1 MEIKGI
7 IAAMATAMYEDGSI
21 NESEIRNQVNRHIQ
35 AGVDGIF
42 CLGTNGEFYI
52 LSTEEKKRVMR
63 ICVDEARGRVPVY
76 AGTGCVGTQ
85 DTIDLSL
92 AAQEIG
98 VDVLSII
105 TPYFAALSQEE
116 LYRHYAEIAAA
127 VTLPIVMYN
136 IPMRTGCAIEPETV
150 SRLAK
155 DGNPNSIVKRA
166 ANLIGQPLGP
176 CRKPFGMVSE
186 ETDNAIL
193 DTIDRYYAAY
203 KR

>member
-21 NESEIRNQVNRHIQ
+21 NESEIRNQVNRHIR

-116 LYRHYAEIAAA
+116 LYRHYADIAAA
-127 VTLPIVMYN
+127 SV
-136 IPMRTGCAIEPETV
+136 
-150 SRLAK
+150 LAK
-155 DGNPNSIVKRA
+155 TRRGDA
-166 ANLIGQPLGP
+166 AHRDVQHPH
-176 CRKPFGMVSE
+176 
-186 ETDNAIL
+186 
-193 DTIDRYYAAY
+193 AY
-203 KR
+203 RLCH

>member
-21 NESEIRNQVNRHIQ
+21 NESEIRNQVNRHIR

-92 AAQEIG
+92 CGYCRRGEAAHR
-98 VDVLSII
+98 DVQH
-105 TPYFAALSQEE
+105 PHA
-116 LYRHYAEIAAA
+116 YRLCH
-127 VTLPIVMYN
+127 
-136 IPMRTGCAIEPETV
+136 
-150 SRLAK
+150 
-155 DGNPNSIVKRA
+155 
-166 ANLIGQPLGP
+166 
-176 CRKPFGMVSE
+176 
-186 ETDNAIL
+186 
-193 DTIDRYYAAY
+193 
-203 KR
+203 

>member
-1 MEIKGI
+1 MIKKEQKVKKYGAQTPREVHMEIKGI

-116 LYRHYAEIAAA
+116 LYRHYADIASA
-127 VTLPIVMYN
+127 VKLPIVMYN

-150 SRLAK
+150 SRLCLLYTSPSPR
-155 DGNPNSIVKRA
+155 D
-166 ANLIGQPLGP
+166 
-176 CRKPFGMVSE
+176 
-186 ETDNAIL
+186 
-193 DTIDRYYAAY
+193 
-203 KR
+203 

>member
-21 NESEIRNQVNRHIQ
+21 NESEIRNQVNRHIR

-92 AAQEIG
+92 AAQEAG
-98 VDVLSII
+98 ADVVLFGHTHVPYCSCEGGRWFLNPGSCGQSAQPTYGII
-105 TPYFAALSQEE
+105 ELTDGALAC
-116 LYRHYAEIAAA
+116 RIAAA
-127 VTLPIVMYN
+127 P
-136 IPMRTGCAIEPETV
+136 G
-150 SRLAK
+150 K
-155 DGNPNSIVKRA
+155 
-166 ANLIGQPLGP
+166 
-176 CRKPFGMVSE
+176 
-186 ETDNAIL
+186 
-193 DTIDRYYAAY
+193 
-203 KR
+203 

>member
-105 TPYFAALSQEE
+105 TPYFAALNQEE
-116 LYRHYAEIAAA
+116 LYRHYWPLTACFTARPDLRMTMSPHGRWVRAWQPSW
-127 VTLPIVMYN
+127 V
-136 IPMRTGCAIEPETV
+136 RCWGV
-150 SRLAK
+150 SITRCMM
-155 DGNPNSIVKRA
+155 D
-166 ANLIGQPLGP
+166 
-176 CRKPFGMVSE
+176 
-186 ETDNAIL
+186 
-193 DTIDRYYAAY
+193 
-203 KR
+203 